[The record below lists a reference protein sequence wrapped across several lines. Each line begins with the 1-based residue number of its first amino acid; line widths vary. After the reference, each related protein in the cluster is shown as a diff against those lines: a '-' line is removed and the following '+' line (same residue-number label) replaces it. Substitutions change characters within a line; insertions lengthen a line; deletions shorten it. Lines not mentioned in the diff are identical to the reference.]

1 MRLEVRRFLFGNLA
15 LGRLEQVGEPRI
27 VNPFHFVRM
36 DGGEGEKQ
44 REKESSEPE
53 EEEIPKRWCHEIPM

>member
-1 MRLEVRRFLFGNLA
+1 
-15 LGRLEQVGEPRI
+15 
-27 VNPFHFVRM
+27 M